1 MVLTPT
7 GVILRK
13 DSSPDSRIHEVLSL
27 HRPTHLTP
35 TDTLS
40 VGLNGL
46 LVQGSSPMPLA
57 GKSAAAG
64 ASASSSAHPTATDQV
79 SAAGAGAEDW
89 VQISPRYASGAATD
103 RAFTSESECKEGCSP
118 ATATAAAAEGP
129 FRSLFT
135 AAKFEI
141 SFESKDVMNDWMDA
155 IMDCREALL

>member
-1 MVLTPT
+1 MGQVWLVLTPT

-13 DSSPDSRIHEVLSL
+13 DAAPDSRIHEVLAL

-46 LVQGSSPMPLA
+46 LVQGSSPVPLA
-57 GKSAAAG
+57 GRSTSTLSSTGAHDAG
-64 ASASSSAHPTATDQV
+64 A
-79 SAAGAGAEDW
+79 AEDW
-89 VQISPRYASGAATD
+89 VQISPRHHNGHHNGTADKAI
-103 RAFTSESECKEGCSP
+103 TSESECKEGGSP
-118 ATATAAAAEGP
+118 HSASGSSAVVDGP
-129 FRSLFT
+129 FRSLFSAT
-135 AAKFEI
+135 KFEI